1 MSDFSEKDFGNLS
14 VDRRTLLR
22 LFVISGVAGS
32 ALMDM
37 ERALAQASDKDIEK
51 IVALVQGGP
60 VGDIIKAEANAI
72 FAKSHPNVAVELLV
86 SSNAVTYPRMLAQR
100 SNPAIA
106 GGMFNDLFSLRGTS
120 DKMWEKFNPEF
131 VPNAARVPSSLLLPG
146 GEGITIHQTPYG
158 IAYNPDRVEAPKS
171 WADLWKP
178 EYKGRIAMWDS
189 YFDAY
194 AMAGVVAG
202 KGPSVEEGIKAWV
215 PHKANI
221 GAWVKSP
228 IAEIDLVH
236 RGEVWLSPHW
246 GAWAEQARASGKKV
260 AFTVPK
266 EGATLWSNQMHCSVG
281 FSPKATEIIQRYF
294 NTWLSDACQT
304 AWLTKAFISPAVGT
318 IKIPDE
324 LKSNAA
330 VVSPE
335 AASKLYRLDA
345 QHLGANF
352 AAIKGQID
360 QTLKG

>member
-1 MSDFSEKDFGNLS
+1 MSDFSERDFRHLS

-22 LFVISGVAGS
+22 LFAVSGVAGT
-32 ALMDM
+32 ALVDA
-37 ERALAQASDKDIEK
+37 ERAIAQTSDKDIDK

-60 VGDIIKAEANAI
+60 VGDIIKSEANSL
-72 FAKSHPNVAVELLV
+72 FAKSHPNTPVELLV

-100 SNPAIA
+100 SNPIIA
-106 GGMFNDLFSLRGTS
+106 GGMFNDLFSLRGTT
-120 DKMWEKFNPEF
+120 DKMWEKFNPAF
-131 VPNAARVPSSLLLPG
+131 VPNAAQVPSSLMLPG
-146 GEGITIHQTPYG
+146 GEGITIHQTPFG

-178 EYKGRIAMWDS
+178 EYKGRVSMWDS

-215 PHKANI
+215 PHRANV

-228 IAEIDLVH
+228 IAEVDLLH
-236 RGEVWLSPHW
+236 RGEVWLAPHW
-246 GAWAEQARASGKKV
+246 GAWAEQARIAGKKV

-281 FSPKATEIIQRYF
+281 FSPKATETIQRYL
-294 NTWLSDACQT
+294 NTWLSEPCQT
-304 AWLTKAFISPAVGT
+304 AWLTKAFISPAVST

-335 AASKLYRLDA
+335 AASKLFRLDA

-352 AAIKGQID
+352 AAIKAQID